1 MSKAIS
7 QIILLTCLFITGRA
21 VALTIDNSSSAL
33 NDRFANDPSFI
44 MSNYDLSGVGR
55 SEGGRWGTLV
65 SRNVFVSAN
74 HFPPSTTNGSLT
86 FYKTND
92 PTGES
97 ININVASGQRIGSS
111 DVWVGVLE
119 RPVPVGYAV
128 YDLATANINNTAQF
142 NSSVYHDLNAFLVGQ
157 SPFNNFGGARDVAV
171 GRNVLDFFPTVNAEG
186 TTDRSIAASINN
198 AQDVTNEAGLV
209 QFDSGA
215 PLLVDLNENDNDY
228 SLQLVGAN
236 WYIGTLSGTELNG
249 FTYLGNYDTQIQ
261 AIIDNNPVPL
271 LGDLNGNDVLDSLD
285 IDAFILALIDPGTY
299 SQTYTTLNADVRGDF
314 DENGVLDNLDIF
326 GFVETITLSGVLTT
340 EDSALFEQLDL
351 SSVPEP
357 TSLALFGFGGLLVLS
372 RRHRQVPSGNEK
384 THQR

>member
-1 MSKAIS
+1 M
-7 QIILLTCLFITGRA
+7 
-21 VALTIDNSSSAL
+21 

-44 MSNYDLSGVGR
+44 ANNYDLSGVGR

-97 ININVASGQRIGSS
+97 ININVASGQRIGNS

-128 YDLATANINNTAQF
+128 YDFATADINNTSQF
-142 NSSVYHDLNAFLVGQ
+142 NNSVYHDLNAFLVGQ

-171 GRNVLDFFPTVNAEG
+171 GRNVLDFFPNVNAEG

-198 AQDVTNEAGLV
+198 AQDVTYEAGLV

-236 WYIGTLSGTELNG
+236 WYVGTLSGTELNG

-271 LGDLNGNDVLDSLD
+271 LGDLDGNDLLDSLD
-285 IDAFILALIDPGTY
+285 IDAFVLALTDPTSY
-299 SQTYTTLNADVRGDF
+299 EQTYATLDPDVRGDF
-314 DENGVLDNLDIF
+314 DGNGFLDNLDIF
-326 GFVETITLSGVLTT
+326 GFVETMTLSGVLTA
-340 EDSALFEQLDL
+340 EEAALFDQFDL
-351 SSVPEP
+351 SGVPEP
-357 TSLALFGFGGLLVLS
+357 TTLALVGLGGLLVLR
-372 RRHRQVPSGNEK
+372 RRHR
-384 THQR
+384 